1 MAKKRNTKHELP
13 EGAKVLVRNRRATFD
28 YQIHDRIEAG
38 VVLQGSEVKSLREA
52 RASLAE
58 GYAEIRNGEAW
69 LVGVQIN
76 EYPWANRANHEVT
89 RTRKLLMHKREI
101 DKLAIKTQ
109 QRGYTLIPTY
119 IYLKNGKIKVELAL
133 ASGKRQFEK
142 RQASREA
149 EDQREMKRA
158 SSD

>member
-1 MAKKRNTKHELP
+1 VAKKRKPKHQLP
-13 EGAKVLVRNRRATFD
+13 EGAKVLVRNRRATYD
-28 YQIHDRIEAG
+28 YQVHERIEAG
-38 VVLQGSEVKSLREA
+38 VVLQGSEVKSLRESS
-52 RASLAE
+52 ASLSE

-76 EYPWANRANHEVT
+76 EYPWANRTNHEVT

-101 DKLAIKTQ
+101 DKLGVKTQ
-109 QRGYTLIPTY
+109 QRGYTLIPTC

-142 RQASREA
+142 RQAAREA
-149 EDQREMKRA
+149 DDRREMSRA